1 MLQKIGL
8 KQPGSVNS
16 LETGMEF
23 KMSRLDDSQNNIE
36 EKETIKIATI
46 AALAKAIKE
55 NTKHGHFRTNGE
67 QTSFDRTVSL

>member
-1 MLQKIGL
+1 
-8 KQPGSVNS
+8 
-16 LETGMEF
+16 MEF